1 MEWFS
6 ENWVW
11 VVVAIG
17 MIAMHAF
24 GHGGHGG
31 HGGHRSRDED
41 EPDASRGKSP
51 SRGGGHRH

>member
-31 HGGHRSRDED
+31 HRSRDED
-41 EPDASRGKSP
+41 EPDASRRKPP